1 MNFPGSW
8 HDVAVSRSLLK
19 VLIDPSL
26 TPHPYRLVA
35 DTAFKTTGPISDKI
49 LTPEKRSTLSNDPV
63 VRAIQMDSHKACVS
77 VRQAAEWGM
86 RGVQAAFPRLTMRMT
101 TDNARRHMILEIV
114 FRLFNART
122 RLMKINQIRTV
133 YDPDYLS
140 KVFVQ
145 KQYDNLK
152 RYYNI
157 ESL

>member
-1 MNFPGSW
+1 
-8 HDVAVSRSLLK
+8 
-19 VLIDPSL
+19 
-26 TPHPYRLVA
+26 
-35 DTAFKTTGPISDKI
+35 
-49 LTPEKRSTLSNDPV
+49 
-63 VRAIQMDSHKACVS
+63 MDSHKACVS

-133 YDPDYLS
+133 YDPDYFP

-145 KQYDNLK
+145 KQYDKLK